1 MVQALSPIFAI
12 PISAP
17 ASTNEPIL
25 SVTENSSTIDI
36 DSNFVDPIQD
46 SVPDDESCPGL
57 AEIQIRAVDFFSA
70 HPMVSSIFPTDVLT
84 IADYADPNES
94 PEDDP
99 DVENPDP
106 SFDRDNPLRI
116 PTKLLPLN
124 SISPSQHPFAPFN
137 PDEIRGQF
145 DTGAPHQT

>member
-17 ASTNEPIL
+17 ASSNEPIL

-57 AEIQIRAVDFFSA
+57 AEIQIRAVDLFPIDSFSMNSNIR
-70 HPMVSSIFPTDVLT
+70 PSINDAQIF
-84 IADYADPNES
+84 DYVDPNES
-94 PEDDP
+94 LEDDP
-99 DVENPDP
+99 DPIVENPD
-106 SFDRDNPLRI
+106 NQRI
-116 PTKLLPLN
+116 PIL
-124 SISPSQHPFAPFN
+124 FFY
-137 PDEIRGQF
+137 F
-145 DTGAPHQT
+145 DSFV